1 MTPEKANN
9 ASGAAIAFIAGS
21 LVFIILGI
29 AVRLATTVPDIDAD
43 AGAKISQA
51 LAQIRSN
58 EYTNLT
64 QIGWVD
70 QSRGIVRLPIETAM
84 QAVEQAWQNP
94 GQARADLIA
103 REKKATAPAPVA
115 PAKPS
120 AFE

>member
-1 MTPEKANN
+1 MTTEKANN
-9 ASGAAIAFIAGS
+9 ASGAAIAFIVGS
-21 LVFIILGI
+21 LVFIILAI

-43 AGAKISQA
+43 ADAKIGQA
-51 LAQIRSN
+51 LAQIRST
-58 EYTNLT
+58 EHTNLT

-70 QSRGIVRLPIETAM
+70 QSRGLVRLPIETAM
-84 QAVEQAWQNP
+84 QAVEQSWQNP

-103 REKKATAPAPVA
+103 RAKKAVAPAPAA

>member
-1 MTPEKANN
+1 MNPENANR

-21 LVFIILGI
+21 LVFIVLPL
-29 AVRLATTVPDIDAD
+29 AVIFLTRTPDIDAD
-43 AGAKISQA
+43 SGAKRSQT
-51 LAQIRSN
+51 LAQIRAN

-64 QIGWVD
+64 ELGWVD
-70 QSRGIVRLPIETAM
+70 QSRGIVRLPIETAL
-84 QAVEQAWQNP
+84 QLAEQAWQNP
-94 GQARADLIA
+94 SQARADLID